1 MEISPVREIR
11 PLAAVEPQRDDPR
24 LSAIFDIEGSS
35 EPHDDAF
42 TQSGRNGAT
51 GQDDEPLAM
60 EETPESTEPADPD
73 TAHSTVNLFA

>member
-11 PLAAVEPQRDDPR
+11 PLAAVDPHRDDPQ

-42 TQSGRNGAT
+42 TQSGRTGAS
-51 GQDDEPLAM
+51 GQDDEQLAM
-60 EETPESTEPADPD
+60 EESPKSTEPADPES
-73 TAHSTVNLFA
+73 AQSTVNLFA